1 MRATLSQKKIL
12 SAAAVGIAVCV
23 FVAGL
28 STTRWF
34 EVVELKA
41 LDHLVRRYADPAQ
54 ADSNLLLLAI
64 DESSLDAFGR
74 WPWPRDRFGYV
85 VRYLKQAGVKAV
97 VFDVMFF
104 EADDNAEEFDQ
115 SFADDL
121 KAAGNVF
128 LPMLFQAEPAA
139 IPPEVRPRA
148 TVTAEPSDA
157 RQPVAETHAGVKL
170 PIPVLAQQARG
181 LGVVNLSADADGP
194 TRRIPLLGQVN
205 GDLVPHLSL
214 AVAQYL
220 LGADRLSIRD
230 GRMQIGPRTIPLGAD
245 GSLLIEWHGSL
256 EQTYHAKKY
265 SIGRVLQAFTQQ
277 EKGERP
283 SLDPTLFRDKVVF
296 IAGTAAGL
304 YDLRV
309 TPFSAATPGVLI
321 HMAALDNVLH
331 GQGLQA
337 APTWFSLSTLL
348 LLCLA
353 SAGTFMLF
361 RSYSV
366 KFGVTLGLAV
376 AYYGVVVHAF
386 AGHERWLELVFP
398 EAALA
403 LTFGTAATVEY
414 VTEGKQRR
422 LMRAAFDKYM
432 STEVVE
438 EIMRNPEAIKL
449 GGEKKEITIFF
460 SDIAGFTTISEKMS
474 PEDLV
479 ALLNRYL
486 SAMTTIIKTTHRGN
500 VNKYLGDG
508 IMALFGAPLDDPKH
522 ASLACYAALDCQVEL
537 ARLREIWKQEGLP
550 VIGARIGLNS
560 GPCIVGNMGS
570 DERMEYT
577 VTGDSVNL
585 ASRLEGANKFYDTLI
600 LIGQRT
606 AELAKNDVEVREID
620 LLRVK
625 GKQEPV
631 VVYELLARTGQL
643 ENNKRHVI
651 QVYLEGLSAY
661 KMRNFSTACARFS
674 EAVALDPSD
683 GPSRVYLERS
693 NNYRQTPPPAEWDG
707 VYEMTSK

>member
-1 MRATLSQKKIL
+1 MTFSPFHKKIL
-12 SAAAVGIAVCV
+12 SALAVSLTVFAV
-23 FVAGL
+23 VAGL
-28 STTRWF
+28 SSTRWF

-41 LDHLVRRYADPAQ
+41 LDHLVRRYADPAK
-54 ADSNLLLLAI
+54 ADPNLVLLAI
-64 DESSLDAFGR
+64 DESSLEAFGR

-85 VRYLKQAGVKAV
+85 VRYLKQAGAKAV

-104 EADDNAEEFDQ
+104 EADENAEEFDQ

-128 LPMLFQAEPAA
+128 LPMLLQAEPSA
-139 IPPEVRPRA
+139 IPSDVQPRA
-148 TVTAEPSDA
+148 TVAVVSADVG
-157 RQPVAETHAGVKL
+157 RVDTHAGVKL

-181 LGVVNLSADADGP
+181 LGVINLSADADGP
-194 TRRIPLLGQVN
+194 TRRVPLLGQVQGN
-205 GDLVPHLSL
+205 LVPHLSL

-220 LGADRLSIRD
+220 LGADQLSMRVGRL
-230 GRMQIGPRTIPLGAD
+230 QIGAYDVPLGGD
-245 GSLLIEWHGSL
+245 GNLLIDWHGSL

-265 SIGRVLQAFTQQ
+265 SIGRVLQAFAQQ

-283 SLDPTLFRDKVVF
+283 SLDPALFKDTVVF

-309 TPFSAATPGVLI
+309 TPFSAATPGVHI
-321 HMAALDNVLH
+321 HMAALDNLLH

-337 APTWFSLSTLL
+337 APRWFSFTTLL

-361 RSYSV
+361 RSYPV
-366 KFGVTLGLAV
+366 KFGVTIGMAV
-376 AYYGVVVHAF
+376 AYYGLVVHAF
-386 AGHERWLELVFP
+386 GGHERWLELVFP
-398 EAALA
+398 EVALA
-403 LTFGTAATVEY
+403 LTFGSAATVEY

-432 STEVVE
+432 SSEVVE

-479 ALLNRYL
+479 TLLNRYL
-486 SAMTTIIKTTHRGN
+486 SAMTTIIKNTHRGN

-508 IMALFGAPLDDPKH
+508 IMALFGAPLGDPKH

-537 ARLREIWKQEGLP
+537 ARLREVWKREGLP
-550 VIGARIGLNS
+550 EIGARIGLNS

-570 DERMEYT
+570 EERMEYT

-585 ASRLEGANKFYDTLI
+585 ASRLEGASKYYDTLI

-606 AELAKNDVEVREID
+606 AELAKNDIEVREID

-625 GKQEPV
+625 GKKEPV
-631 VVYELLARTGQL
+631 VVFELLARKGRL
-643 ENNKRHVI
+643 DDKKRHVI
-651 QVYLEGLSAY
+651 DVYLEGLAAY
-661 KMRNFSTACARFS
+661 KMRNFSTACARFL

-693 NNYRQTPPPAEWDG
+693 TNYRQMPPPVEWDG

>member
-12 SAAAVGIAVCV
+12 SAAAVGVAVFV

-41 LDHLVRRYADPAQ
+41 LDHLVRRYADPAR

-148 TVTAEPSDA
+148 TVTAEPSNA
-157 RQPVAETHAGVKL
+157 GQPAVETHAGVKL

-181 LGVVNLSADADGP
+181 LGIINLSADADGP

-230 GRMQIGPRTIPLGAD
+230 GRMQIGPRTIPLRAD

-283 SLDPTLFRDKVVF
+283 SLDPALFKDKVVF

-321 HMAALDNVLH
+321 HMAALDNALH

-337 APTWFSLSTLL
+337 APAWFSLATLL

-438 EIMRNPEAIKL
+438 EIMRDPEAIKL

-522 ASLACYAALDCQVEL
+522 ASLACCAALDCQVEL
-537 ARLREIWKQEGLP
+537 ARLREIWKREGLP

-570 DERMEYT
+570 EERMEYT

-585 ASRLEGANKFYDTLI
+585 ASRLEGASKFYDTLI

-643 ENNKRHVI
+643 DDQKRRVVD
-651 QVYLEGLSAY
+651 VYLEGLSAY

-674 EAVALDPSD
+674 EAVVLDPSD

>member
-1 MRATLSQKKIL
+1 MTSTPFRKKLL
-12 SAAAVGIAVCV
+12 SAVAVGLTV
-23 FVAGL
+23 FALVAGL
-28 STTRWF
+28 STSRWF
-34 EVVELKA
+34 EVAELKA
-41 LDHLVRRYADPAQ
+41 LDHLVRRYADPAK

-64 DESSLDAFGR
+64 DESSLEAFGR

-85 VRYLKQAGVKAV
+85 VRYLKQAGVRAV

-104 EADDNAEEFDQ
+104 EADENAEEFDL
-115 SFADDL
+115 SFADDI

-139 IPPEVRPRA
+139 IPSEALPRA
-148 TVTAEPSDA
+148 TVTLESSDA
-157 RQPVAETHAGVKL
+157 GQTPNTHPGVKL
-170 PIPVLAQQARG
+170 PITVLAQQARG
-181 LGVVNLSADADGP
+181 LGVINLSADADGP
-194 TRRIPLLGQVN
+194 TRRVPLLGQVN
-205 GDLVPHLSL
+205 GNVVPHLSL

-220 LGADRLSIRD
+220 LGADRLSMRD
-230 GRMQIGPRTIPLGAD
+230 GRLQIGMQQVPLGAD
-245 GSLLIEWHGSL
+245 GSLLIDWHGSL
-256 EQTYHAKKY
+256 EETYHAKRY
-265 SIGRVLQAFTQQ
+265 SIGRVLQAFAQQ

-283 SLDPTLFRDKVVF
+283 SLDPALFKDKVVF
-296 IAGTAAGL
+296 VAGTAAGL

-321 HMAALDNVLH
+321 HMAALDNLLH

-337 APTWFSLSTLL
+337 VPAWFSLTTLL
-348 LLCLA
+348 LLCLM

-361 RSYSV
+361 HSYPV
-366 KFGVTLGLAV
+366 KFGVTIGLAV
-376 AYYGVVVHAF
+376 AYYGLVVHAF
-386 AGHERWLELVFP
+386 AGHERWLDLIFP
-398 EAALA
+398 EVALA

-432 STEVVE
+432 SSEVVE

-479 ALLNRYL
+479 TLLNRYL

-522 ASLACYAALDCQVEL
+522 ASLACYAALDCQAEL
-537 ARLREIWKQEGLP
+537 ARLREVWKREGLP
-550 VIGARIGLNS
+550 EIGARIGLNS

-570 DERMEYT
+570 EERMEYT

-585 ASRLEGANKFYDTLI
+585 ASRLEGASKYYDTLI

-625 GKQEPV
+625 GKKEPV
-631 VVYELLARTGQL
+631 VVFELLARKGQL
-643 ENNKRHVI
+643 DDKRRQLI
-651 QVYLEGLSAY
+651 DVYLEGLVAY

-693 NNYRQTPPPAEWDG
+693 TNYRQMPPPADWDG